1 MKKLILDACTKT
13 SFIFNNTFYEQR
25 DGVSMGSPLGPVLA
39 NILMTEFENIVIKK
53 FVDDGTI
60 KFYGRYVDDTLI
72 LMKPTDIILVHDSVN
87 HFDKNLRFTVD
98 TFENVVPHFLDLEL
112 RNDGISLYKK
122 ATNIGLYVNFSSY
135 VPWTFKTSWIRSLTS
150 RTKNICSPNHP
161 NSELQ
166 FLKRLASWNGFP
178 KFFTNNIVKQVIN
191 GTNKTNQS
199 TENTDSELTIWFR
212 VPFCGDKNAQFAN
225 SCIRK
230 IRRYC
235 KKNINLKFR
244 LLYDTTKLEFFCN
257 NKDKTPF
264 LSNSFVVYRFN
275 CPGCAASYIGKTE
288 RTLHVRYIEH
298 AWTDK
303 SSAIYTHINECEGV
317 RHINNIMFLDDSLN
331 SDVSI
336 SEKDESD
343 RNVNIVQSN
352 TRIIDAHK
360 NWKVLLIK
368 EVLKIKELKP
378 ILNYALKALK
388 ALELF

>member
-1 MKKLILDACTKT
+1 
-13 SFIFNNTFYEQR
+13 
-25 DGVSMGSPLGPVLA
+25 MGSPLAPVVA

-53 FVDDGTI
+53 LVDDGTI

-72 LMKPTDIILVHDSVN
+72 LMKPTDIKLVHDSVN

-98 TFENVVPHFLDLEL
+98 TFENVVLHFLDLEL

-122 ATNIGLYVNFSSY
+122 ETNTGLYVNFSSY
-135 VPWTFKTSWIRSLTS
+135 VPWTFNTLWIRSVTS
-150 RTKNICSPNHP
+150 HAKNISSPNHL

-166 FLKRLASWNGFP
+166 FIKRLASWNSFP
-178 KFFTNNIVKQVIN
+178 KFITNKIVKQVIN
-191 GTNKTNQS
+191 GTNKTNPS
-199 TENTDSELTIWFR
+199 TGNTDSELTIWFR
-212 VPFCGDKNAQFAN
+212 LPFCGDKSAQLAN

-230 IRRYC
+230 IWHYC
-235 KKNINLKFR
+235 KKNVSLKFR
-244 LLYDTTKLEFFCN
+244 LLYDTNKLEFFCN

-264 LSNSFVVYRFN
+264 LCNSFVVYRFN

-288 RTLHVRYIEH
+288 RTLHECSIEP

-303 SSAIYTHINECEGV
+303 NSAIYTHINECEGV
-317 RHINNIMFLDDSLN
+317 RHINNIMFIDDSLI

-336 SEKDESD
+336 SEKDKRD

-352 TRIIDAHK
+352 NRITDAHK

-368 EVLKIKELKP
+368 EALKIKELKP
-378 ILNYALKALK
+378 IFNKGLKASK
-388 ALELF
+388 ELELF